1 MKPADKEKL
10 VRSRPALVRSLD
22 VPSVLPLLKKPGMFT
37 SEDETKIL
45 ADPRRRERVIMFLN
59 VLERKSTE
67 TYEAFCE
74 ILEDHFPHLFLLLTE
89 WDKDDMPGDASGVRH
104 GVEDEWETLH
114 RWRDY
119 LISEIDAAKIV
130 SYLREKQVLTAD
142 QERTIRD
149 ETIKEQRTEIFL
161 DMLEMTPPESYAVFL
176 EAVGEVYP
184 HVYLELSGDDGL
196 DDL

>member
-59 VLERKSTE
+59 MLERKSSE

-74 ILEDHFPHLFLLLTE
+74 ILEDHFPHLFLLLTD
-89 WDKDDMPGDASGVRH
+89 WDQDDLPGDAAGIRCRH
-104 GVEDEWETLH
+104 TDFIW
-114 RWRDY
+114 
-119 LISEIDAAKIV
+119 
-130 SYLREKQVLTAD
+130 SYLLGWVWVWSGGIGSGLVWSS
-142 QERTIRD
+142 
-149 ETIKEQRTEIFL
+149 L
-161 DMLEMTPPESYAVFL
+161 D
-176 EAVGEVYP
+176 
-184 HVYLELSGDDGL
+184 
-196 DDL
+196 

>member
-45 ADPRRRERVIMFLN
+45 ADPRRRERVILFLN
-59 VLERKSTE
+59 MLEKKSTE

-89 WDKDDMPGDASGVRH
+89 WDVDDVSGDAAGM
-104 GVEDEWETLH
+104 
-114 RWRDY
+114 
-119 LISEIDAAKIV
+119 AAH
-130 SYLREKQVLTAD
+130 TC
-142 QERTIRD
+142 
-149 ETIKEQRTEIFL
+149 
-161 DMLEMTPPESYAVFL
+161 
-176 EAVGEVYP
+176 
-184 HVYLELSGDDGL
+184 
-196 DDL
+196 